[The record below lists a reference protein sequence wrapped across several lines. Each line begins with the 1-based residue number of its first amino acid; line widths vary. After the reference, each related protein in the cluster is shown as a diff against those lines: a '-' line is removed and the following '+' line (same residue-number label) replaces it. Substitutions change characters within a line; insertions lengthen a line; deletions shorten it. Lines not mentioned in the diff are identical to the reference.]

1 MEALDLIVAKREGES
16 HPPAAIDALVRG
28 VVDGSIPDYQLA
40 AWLMAVVWRGMT
52 VEETTTLA
60 DAMARSGRVLDQSTL
75 PAPTADK
82 HSTGGVGDKI
92 SLVALPLAAASGL
105 TVAKMSGRGLGHTGG
120 TLDKLESVPGLR
132 VDLAPGAFLD
142 QAARIGLAITG
153 QTADL
158 APADQKLYAL
168 RDATGTFPSQ
178 ALIAASIM
186 CKKLAAGA
194 EAIALDVKVGRGALL
209 PSEDEARGLA
219 GLMVEIGRRLGRRT
233 VAALTRMDQP
243 LGRAVGNALELRE
256 AVLALQDRGPDDLQ
270 DLSLTIT
277 GLMHVAANQAR
288 RPEDIRGDLELV
300 LRSGRGLERLRA
312 MIEAQGGNPRVCD
325 QPDTVLPKA
334 PIVAP
339 VLAPEGGWVAG
350 LDARTIGEAAMAL
363 GAGRR
368 HKGEAID
375 PAVGIMLRAKAGDRV
390 SRGTLLAELHA
401 RTTDAAEEG
410 RRRVLAAYVIRDDAE
425 AARAPEPL
433 LVGYVM

>member
-52 VEETTTLA
+52 VEETAALA
-60 DAMARSGRVLDQSTL
+60 DAMARSGRVLDQSAL

-82 HSTGGVGDKI
+82 HSTGGVGDKT

-132 VDLAPGAFLD
+132 VDLAPGAFLG

-219 GLMVEIGRRLGRRT
+219 ALMVEIGRRLGRPT

-256 AVLALQDRGPDDLQ
+256 AILALQDRGPDDLQ

-312 MIEAQGGNPRVCD
+312 MIEAQGGDPRVCD
-325 QPDTVLPKA
+325 HPDSVLPKA

-368 HKGEAID
+368 RKGEAID
-375 PAVGIMLRAKAGDRV
+375 PAVGIVLRAKAGDRV

-401 RTTDAAEEG
+401 RTNDAAEEG
-410 RRRVLAAYVIRDDAE
+410 RRRVLSAYSIRDDAE

-433 LVGYVM
+433 LVGYIM